1 MAMLQEPFLRLE
13 TLQQLSLSRPLG
25 QMYHKTL
32 LQPVEAL
39 AVVLVP
45 IMPEVLA
52 VTPEAVRLTSWL
64 FRHILEPSTLHK
76 RE

>member
-13 TLQQLSLSRPLG
+13 TLQQLSSSRHHG
-25 QMYHKTL
+25 QMYHQIL
-32 LQPVEAL
+32 LQPV
-39 AVVLVP
+39 VPVPVP
-45 IMPEVLA
+45 IMPEMLA
-52 VTPEAVRLTSWL
+52 VMLEAVRLTSWL